1 MKASDVM
8 TTHLVTVLPDVG
20 IKEVARTLV
29 QNGISAVPV
38 VDKAGNLLG
47 IVSEGDL
54 MHRAEIKT
62 IEPRSWWLALF
73 GADRD
78 IAAAYVKSHSQRA
91 RDVMTPDV
99 VTITPET
106 ELSAIARLFE
116 KHHIKRVPVLDHG
129 RLVGIVSRAN
139 LVQAIAMTSDGIPI
153 EETDA
158 RLRREILHKLK
169 GQPWENRPYSIQVRR
184 GEAHLSGFVYSQEER
199 DAVRVAAEITP
210 GISRVTNDLRVVARM
225 AEY

>member
-1 MKASDVM
+1 MKARDVM
-8 TTHLVTVLPDVG
+8 TTHLVTVLPDVSV
-20 IKEVARTLV
+20 KEVARTLV

-54 MHRAEIKT
+54 LHRAEIGT
-62 IEPRSWWLALF
+62 IESRSWWLALF

-78 IAAAYVKSHSQRA
+78 LAATYVKSHSRQA

-99 VTITPET
+99 VTVSPEAN
-106 ELSAIARLFE
+106 LSAIARLFE
-116 KHHIKRVPVLDHG
+116 KHHIKRVPVLDRA

-139 LVQAIAMTSDGIPI
+139 LVQAVALASDGIAV
-153 EETDA
+153 EENDA
-158 RLRREILHKLK
+158 RLRREVMHNLK
-169 GQPWENRPYSIQVRR
+169 GQPWESRPYSIQVRR
-184 GEAHLSGFVYSQEER
+184 GEVHLSGCVYSHEER
-199 DAVRVAAEITP
+199 DAIRVAAEITP
-210 GISRVTNDLRVVARM
+210 GIGRVINDLRVVPRM